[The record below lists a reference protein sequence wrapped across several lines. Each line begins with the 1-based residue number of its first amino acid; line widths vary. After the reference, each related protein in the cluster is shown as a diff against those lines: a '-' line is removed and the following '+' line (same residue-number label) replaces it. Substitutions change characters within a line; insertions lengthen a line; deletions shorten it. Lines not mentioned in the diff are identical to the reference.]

1 MLCTFSLFCVKTN
14 KGKPIRHFTFFATFP
29 PCFNDEALWWRDILL
44 FFLCLA
50 LNLSNPSSLHF
61 LFKHAPQSEILTFS
75 RINHPVLIST
85 GSPGLWWN
93 ALILLCVSLPCCAL
107 FYLSEWG
114 VFFGFFS
121 EWFLMSL
128 REFPSSSMSSC
139 VLRSCWTA
147 IILWIGENNGA
158 YPLYAVSL
166 KWGTETW
173 IQICCE
179 IVNIFF

>member
-1 MLCTFSLFCVKTN
+1 ME
-14 KGKPIRHFTFFATFP
+14 RHSS
-29 PCFNDEALWWRDILL
+29 I
-44 FFLCLA
+44 FLCLA

-114 VFFGFFS
+114 VFFVFFS

-139 VLRSCWTA
+139 VLRSCCTA